1 MNKMSKKKAWV
12 ILGATALAA
21 AAFTVGESH
30 GAGFVS
36 GIISKK
42 CSDVTEEEMVKIVDK
57 KAKDLFQKLYNYVYI
72 EGLKQG
78 YRYK

>member
-1 MNKMSKKKAWV
+1 MNKMSKKALV
-12 ILGATALAA
+12 IVGAVVLAA

-30 GAGFVS
+30 GAGFAG

-57 KAKDLFQKLYNYVYI
+57 KAKDLFQKLDNYVYI